1 MIKKSNIF
9 IILFDLIRLFLVIY
23 LCREGN
29 VSKKN
34 YQINVIDAEN
44 IKKQNNP
51 EQISENQPVQ
61 EKPQELKTGL
71 MIGGLIAFFLALC
84 FMAFTIYY
92 VFQTYSS
99 DNDAQKVITFIV
111 FILSIGWISYIPGV
125 ICSII
130 SLCLHP
136 FVIKSTS
143 KIQKAIGIIFTILS
157 ILLILAFLVI
167 AIYIIALPNN

>member
-1 MIKKSNIF
+1 M
-9 IILFDLIRLFLVIY
+9 
-23 LCREGN
+23 
-29 VSKKN
+29 SKKN

-44 IKKQNNP
+44 IKNQNNP

-61 EKPQELKTGL
+61 EKPQEELKTGL

-99 DNDAQKVITFIV
+99 DNDAQKAITFIV

-157 ILLILAFLVI
+157 ILLILAFLAI